1 MNTMQLSCFVEVA
14 SQLSFSRAAE
24 ALHVSQPTVSHQIQ
38 ALETELGCS
47 LLVRSTR
54 SVRLTDEGIEFLA
67 TANEMLA
74 LADQAKRRVARGGAR
89 SADTLRIGVTDGMEA
104 QLLAPVMGRIHREDA
119 AFDPVLR
126 MGPYSA
132 LCDMLETGMIDVM
145 LAYRDPDGD
154 PAGATVFR
162 RVIDVPVACVYSDQ
176 HPLAA
181 CERETVGLDE
191 LAEAGRIAV
200 VNPRMSPAAIVR
212 AQRDAGLR
220 VDPERMMMC
229 QCMEIALALAHAG
242 VAFTLMADIPAMHR
256 AELNFVPVKGLG
268 IISLGVRTRRGRR
281 PALVD
286 RFIDVLGVELL
297 REP

>member
-162 RVIDVPVACVYSDQ
+162 RVIDVPVAC
-176 HPLAA
+176 
-181 CERETVGLDE
+181 ERETVGLDE

-229 QCMEIALALAHAG
+229 QCMEVALALARAG

-268 IISLGVRTRRGRR
+268 TISLGVRTRRGRR